1 MLPLQTLSN
10 VKCKKCCF
18 VNVCDIIAS
27 DIYDLGQKISGE
39 CRLKRMQYWF
49 ESIRVVACDYN
60 EHLERRK
67 YWKYLGNMAM
77 TRATVPRRR
86 LFIRK
91 QFEATQRRDVRLS
104 KRVGVPDALQFY
116 ELGNSIKKN
125 PDDVKNTRENAGN

>member
-1 MLPLQTLSN
+1 
-10 VKCKKCCF
+10 
-18 VNVCDIIAS
+18 
-27 DIYDLGQKISGE
+27 
-39 CRLKRMQYWF
+39 
-49 ESIRVVACDYN
+49 
-60 EHLERRK
+60 
-67 YWKYLGNMAM
+67 M